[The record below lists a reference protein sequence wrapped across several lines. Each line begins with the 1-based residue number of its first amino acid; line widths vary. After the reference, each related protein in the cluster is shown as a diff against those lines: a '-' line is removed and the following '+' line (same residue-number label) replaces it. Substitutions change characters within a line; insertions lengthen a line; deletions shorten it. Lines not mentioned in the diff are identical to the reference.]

1 MKLIG
6 IICLFAE
13 LFFAQLVQ
21 REELLGEHDV
31 LLEAAAGQLHA
42 DDDCPVWNHHCHCAK
57 VDLQVLRQFLP
68 TCVAGILQ
76 TTGKFSRNYMHD
88 YTQKYVFYQVL

>member
-1 MKLIG
+1 MR

-21 REELLGEHDV
+21 RVELLGQHNV
-31 LLEAAAGQLHA
+31 LLKAAASQLHT
-42 DDDCPVWNHHCHCAK
+42 DDDRPVWNHHCHCAK
-57 VDLQVLRQFLP
+57 VDLQVLWQFLP

-76 TTGKFSRNYMHD
+76 TAGKC
-88 YTQKYVFYQVL
+88 